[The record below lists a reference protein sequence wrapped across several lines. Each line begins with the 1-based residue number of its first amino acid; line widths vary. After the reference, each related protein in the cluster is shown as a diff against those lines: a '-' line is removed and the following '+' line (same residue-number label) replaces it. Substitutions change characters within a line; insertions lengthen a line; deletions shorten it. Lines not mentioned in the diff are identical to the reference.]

1 MHQKYVSAPLRAL
14 PRVVISLLV
23 NSRSGRHAPNTTQM
37 NNVPA
42 RTGLCTRFRLTW
54 NTEVLARAQSCDIL
68 RLFFHMY
75 TLDIRIPEINDYDS

>member
-1 MHQKYVSAPLRAL
+1 
-14 PRVVISLLV
+14 
-23 NSRSGRHAPNTTQM
+23 M
-37 NNVPA
+37 NKVPA